1 MVLISNSQGKY
12 TVVRVCLIMSR
23 ICLGC
28 LSSMTFNQGLRP
40 LFLSYQEI
48 GGLGQILR
56 ANRLYCFP
64 IATMVKA
71 SRFVHDGQ
79 NILMAHMSNFYDKD
93 PPVRACLT
101 VFIFVHDR
109 FNQVLLVCFTYYG
122 RVLRLSSYS
131 WQVNNSEAMA
141 FLKQGK

>member
-1 MVLISNSQGKY
+1 MFPPLKNVNSLRLLFPYYDFVKAMRSIHYVGNILMVLISNSQGKY

-23 ICLGC
+23 ICSGC
-28 LSSMTFNQGLRP
+28 LTSMTFNQGLRP

-56 ANRLYCFP
+56 ENRLYCFP

-93 PPVRACLT
+93 PLVRACLN
-101 VFIFVHDR
+101 VFK
-109 FNQVLLVCFTYYG
+109 VC
-122 RVLRLSSYS
+122 S
-131 WQVNNSEAMA
+131 WQI
-141 FLKQGK
+141 